1 MKKPVKNLPLNL
13 MQPPNTNSIASPDAA
28 SRTLVEPRGADPS
41 EPNAAEPAQ
50 AQLGL
55 LRHLEASLGASQQA
69 VLSRDLQ
76 RLEQLT
82 AEQHRL
88 RQALALALQRDPF
101 HGTQERAPDSAL
113 TTAVRSAEERVLHLG
128 RVQLLLL
135 AHAQRSLQV
144 LSHLLAG
151 PQAPYTPDPRAL
163 VPRLPSP
170 HPFSS
175 EEM

>member
-1 MKKPVKNLPLNL
+1 MPVKKLPLNL
-13 MQPPNTNSIASPDAA
+13 MQPPNTNSIAWPDAVA
-28 SRTLVEPRGADPS
+28 EKLIPAHSGDPS
-41 EPNAAEPAQ
+41 SESSAEIAQ

-55 LRHLEASLGASQQA
+55 LADLEASLGASQQA

-82 AEQHRL
+82 AEQQRL
-88 RQALALALQRDPF
+88 RQALALALERDPF
-101 HGTQERAPDSAL
+101 HGTLELAPDAL
-113 TTAVRSAEERVLHLG
+113 TTAVRSAQERVLHLG

-151 PQAPYTPDPRAL
+151 PQAPYAPGQRAL
-163 VPRLPSP
+163 AARLPSP

-175 EEM
+175 EEV